1 MVNVLNVLETVK
13 ASSSTPSRK
22 IAEASKMQTEAETE
36 PETELAETEAA
47 VGQASAEAGPSELA
61 EKKPSEIE
69 EKTTEEK
76 P

>member
-47 VGQASAEAGPSELA
+47 VGQASAEAGPSEPT
-61 EKKPSEIE
+61 EKKPSEI
-69 EKTTEEK
+69 KRK
-76 P
+76 QRRKRL